1 MILYSKSTGG
11 FYKLAENAFIPK
23 DAVEISGEDHLSLLE
38 GPANGKM
45 ITANKKGYPVL
56 VDPPPLSQ
64 EILTANERDWR
75 SQQLTA
81 TDGVVTRHRDELEEG
96 AETTLSTAQY
106 TELQVY
112 RRSLRN
118 WPEAGEFPL
127 IEHRPSAPTW
137 LADQFQ

>member
-11 FYKLAENAFIPK
+11 FYDPAENAFVPK
-23 DAVEISGEDHLSLLE
+23 DSIEISDEDHFSLLE
-38 GPANGKM
+38 GATKGK
-45 ITANKKGYPVL
+45 IIAANKKGYPVL

-96 AETTLSTAQY
+96 SETTLSTAQY